1 MDQKT
6 LYQYIKLGMNL
17 EYLNGIST
25 VSILLGTS
33 MVAFPNLTGNLPGLR
48 YSVKNV
54 IETLRSLLAQR
65 GDLGLERSLAAAAPV
80 QPMLQEMEKFM
91 SQVPPQ
97 QQPQITLQ
105 DGFADRLVAI
115 ARQLSLVV
123 RQEASERTAGG
134 PPAE

>member
-17 EYLNGIST
+17 EYLSGIGT

-33 MVAFPNLTGNLPGLR
+33 MVAFPNLTTNLPGVR

-54 IETLRSLLAQR
+54 IETLRSLLAQLD
-65 GDLGLERSLAAAAPV
+65 DLDLPRSLEAAAPV
-80 QPMLQEMEKFM
+80 QPMLQEMEQFM

-105 DGFADRLVAI
+105 DPFADRLVAI

-123 RQEASERTAGG
+123 RQEASEKTTA
-134 PPAE
+134 AAAK